1 MTGPSVEN
9 IPGPL
14 EEADRGTKRVRT
26 EDTVGPAEVPTN
38 ATVDAELD
46 SFLSSLS
53 AIPVESPAQTTAPP
67 TATNKSKYKPSQ
79 PETQTFYS
87 SAPITNAPPATKG
100 STISAGATAASNP
113 FAGRLV
119 KSVDI
124 GPELPADDVEDE
136 AQETEAERRAR
147 EQREER
153 EEIMGRL
160 EDEQRA
166 Q

>member
-1 MTGPSVEN
+1 MTGPAVEDV
-9 IPGPL
+9 PGPA

-26 EDTVGPAEVPTN
+26 EDTAGPVEVPPST
-38 ATVDAELD
+38 TVDAELD

-53 AIPVESPAQTTAPP
+53 TIPVDAPAEITAAPTTV
-67 TATNKSKYKPSQ
+67 NKSKYKPSQ

-87 SAPITNAPPATKG
+87 SAASIAPPPPKG
-100 STISAGATAASNP
+100 TTISSGATAASNP

-119 KSVDI
+119 KNVDI
-124 GPELPADDVEDE
+124 GPALPADDVEE
-136 AQETEAERRAR
+136 EEQETEAERRAR